1 MVDGKLEATASYSF
15 GGVETTSFK
24 TIEYIG
30 STESP
35 FLGYDHSMNKE
46 DADHYGQ
53 GNTPSDNYVEGLQ
66 GNQVQYKLYVT
77 NDSQTNLKNFTVIDR
92 LPFENVDI
100 GLVSG
105 YDRYSAFTVTPV
117 DNSFEYK
124 RGTLNNSTNGRDF
137 QENENISG
145 VTVSYSSDKHSNL
158 DEYAGDWTGESGNM
172 NWQDTPT
179 SEIVNLR
186 FQFPSDFEVKPG
198 ETVCI
203 TFKGTIPDYVQN
215 TGEEN
220 IAWNSFA
227 YSYQYEKGGKLVET
241 PMVAEPAKVGVW
253 VPEVKDTV
261 SLVVNKAYDSGQ
273 GDTQTFY
280 FALFTAKTDGV
291 TPTYGADG
299 KLTNASEFTRY
310 SRLP

>member
-105 YDRYSAFTVTPV
+105 YDRYFQLARCYRDEDLRADRQPEFT
-117 DNSFEYK
+117 
-124 RGTLNNSTNGRDF
+124 
-137 QENENISG
+137 
-145 VTVSYSSDKHSNL
+145 
-158 DEYAGDWTGESGNM
+158 
-172 NWQDTPT
+172 
-179 SEIVNLR
+179 
-186 FQFPSDFEVKPG
+186 
-198 ETVCI
+198 
-203 TFKGTIPDYVQN
+203 
-215 TGEEN
+215 
-220 IAWNSFA
+220 
-227 YSYQYEKGGKLVET
+227 QYEME
-241 PMVAEPAKVGVW
+241 EI
-253 VPEVKDTV
+253 
-261 SLVVNKAYDSGQ
+261 
-273 GDTQTFY
+273 
-280 FALFTAKTDGV
+280 
-291 TPTYGADG
+291 
-299 KLTNASEFTRY
+299 
-310 SRLP
+310 SRKMRIFLA